1 VLDVISTSKLP
12 GPNRRP
18 AGRVCER
25 GRSSVWPSIGAED
38 LIEPYETTC
47 GPDVLPIEEATR
59 LQDLYVVS
67 FFKWRMLNES
77 GYDQYLTTEFANTEP
92 GVTISVR

>member
-1 VLDVISTSKLP
+1 MR
-12 GPNRRP
+12 GARRYVDFQV
-18 AGRVCER
+18 AGSEQKA
-25 GRSSVWPSIGAED
+25 S
-38 LIEPYETTC
+38 

-77 GYDQYLTTEFANTEP
+77 GYDRYLTTEFANTEP